1 MSTDS
6 VGFSYTLERVDICS
20 ITTKHVLKTTKRI
33 HVSSAQS
40 LLSLI
45 EQHYPSLS
53 PTARN
58 IANYVQQHPMAVVTL
73 SVADIARAT
82 ATSKATVSRF
92 FRQLGYDSH
101 QDAKQAMLSKRATGY
116 PIADSANTSDYL
128 ANEIGN
134 LETTFAHIDE
144 AQLDTIA
151 SQLSVARRVI
161 LIGFR
166 NSYSLAL
173 TFRQQLKQMRPHVHL
188 YPVPGQTLSEDLID
202 IDDEDMVIV
211 FGLRRRPQFF
221 SELITQLQSRNT
233 LLITD
238 PSGQVYNQKVSHL
251 MVCQLG
257 NQQAFDSYAAPM
269 ALIATLS
276 NKVYAVLDETG
287 QLRTAAI
294 SDMYEQLGELDI
306 Q

>member
-1 MSTDS
+1 
-6 VGFSYTLERVDICS
+6 
-20 ITTKHVLKTTKRI
+20 
-33 HVSSAQS
+33 
-40 LLSLI
+40 
-45 EQHYPSLS
+45 
-53 PTARN
+53 
-58 IANYVQQHPMAVVTL
+58 
-73 SVADIARAT
+73 
-82 ATSKATVSRF
+82 
-92 FRQLGYDSH
+92 
-101 QDAKQAMLSKRATGY
+101 
-116 PIADSANTSDYL
+116 
-128 ANEIGN
+128 
-134 LETTFAHIDE
+134 
-144 AQLDTIA
+144 
-151 SQLSVARRVI
+151 
-161 LIGFR
+161 
-166 NSYSLAL
+166 
-173 TFRQQLKQMRPHVHL
+173 
-188 YPVPGQTLSEDLID
+188 
-202 IDDEDMVIV
+202 MVIV

-233 LLITD
+233 LLISD